1 MLKLGFDEQWVHLAM
16 ETVHIA
22 TYSVLINGESN
33 GYMNP
38 SCGIKQGDPLSPYL
52 FLLFAEGLSS
62 LIKKAM
68 ERKQLCGILSCT
80 NGACISHLL
89 FADDSFIFYQAMVE
103 ESKHLLDILG
113 RYEAASSQA
122 INRQKTSIFFS
133 HNTMQTVKM
142 DIYALFGVSILENCE
157 TYLGLPIVG
166 GKSKLNMFKG
176 LHERITKKAMGWKEK
191 FISKA
196 GREILIKLVAQAI
209 PTYTMGIFKIPK
221 ALCDILNSTLAKYW
235 WGQTKDEKK
244 IH

>member
-1 MLKLGFDEQWVHLAM
+1 M

-33 GYMNP
+33 GYKNP

-52 FLLFAEGLSS
+52 FLLFAEGLSF

-89 FADDSFIFYQAMVE
+89 FADDSFIFYKAMVE
-103 ESKHLLDILG
+103 ESQHLLDILG

-133 HNTMQTVKM
+133 HNTRQTVKM
-142 DIYALFGVSILENCE
+142 DIYALFRSSILENCE

-196 GREILIKLVAQAI
+196 GREILIKIVA
-209 PTYTMGIFKIPK
+209 
-221 ALCDILNSTLAKYW
+221 
-235 WGQTKDEKK
+235 
-244 IH
+244 